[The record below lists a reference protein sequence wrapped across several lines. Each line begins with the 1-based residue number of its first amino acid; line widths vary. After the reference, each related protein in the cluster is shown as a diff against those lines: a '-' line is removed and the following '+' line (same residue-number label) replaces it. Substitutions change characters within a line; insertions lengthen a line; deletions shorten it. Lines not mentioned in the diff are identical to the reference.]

1 MSEIVAIKTLEDLLP
16 FLNDK
21 NILEIAIREK
31 NKRFKTFQKIVLND
45 IPKQEEKELLEK
57 AIQALNKNIGINEKN
72 LNLLGNLVKVE
83 KIGLLLNGLNLC
95 ATCAGFYIV
104 CTKLNEIST
113 EIKKQIGQLQTTI
126 KKGQDIHTG
135 FEFNK
140 VLSDHT
146 DMLDCRR
153 KQQPYS
159 EERMRELV
167 DQEYNVLTMLINVFQ
182 KDVVEDKKT
191 LIFSIFSLLSMFTV
205 SLRYFDEMYYENN
218 HEVLGDKD
226 VWHIAH
232 ENWMSVYTVLSSEWV
247 IKKVQDYAMFETDL
261 TTVEVD
267 AYYISLL
274 DQVLEQK
281 QDIEDNQTLIL
292 ELGDI
297 ELLRV
302 FREMNNREV
311 KQKIDAAFEEVGG
324 GLNNPVVASV
334 YGTVLNQVGFA

>member
-1 MSEIVAIKTLEDLLP
+1 MSEILTIKTIEDLIP

-31 NKRFKTFQKIVLND
+31 NKHFKTFQKIALND
-45 IPKQEEKELLEK
+45 IPKQEEKELLNK
-57 AIQALNKNIGINEKN
+57 AIQALNKNIGISEKN
-72 LNLLGNLVKVE
+72 LNIITNLVKVE

-95 ATCAGFYIV
+95 ATCAGFAIV
-104 CTKLNEIST
+104 CTKLNEMST
-113 EIKKQIGQLQTTI
+113 EINRQISQLQTTI
-126 KKGQDIHTG
+126 KKGVDIQTG
-135 FEFNK
+135 YEFKK

-159 EERMRELV
+159 EEKMRELV
-167 DQEYNVLTMLINVFQ
+167 DQEYNVLSMLINVFQ
-182 KDVVEDKKT
+182 QDIAEDYKT

-205 SLRYFDEMYYENN
+205 SLRYFDEIYY
-218 HEVLGDKD
+218 DKYHSVFSGKN

-232 ENWMSVYTVLSSEWV
+232 ENWMSIYTVLSSEWV

-281 QDIEDNQTLIL
+281 QDVEDNQTLIL

-302 FREMNNREV
+302 FREMNNQEV
-311 KQKIDAAFEEVGG
+311 KEKIDAAFEEVGG
-324 GLNNPVVASV
+324 GLKNPVVASV